1 MAITAERTAQAR
13 PATSRKWVYLFEE
26 GNKELRDLLGAKG
39 AGVSEMTRAG
49 LPVPPG
55 FTITTE
61 ACNAYY
67 AAGKRFPDGM
77 WEQATDALKK
87 VEEKA
92 GKKLGDTKNPLLVSV
107 RSGAKFSMPGMMD
120 TVLNL
125 GLNPGTLEGLA
136 RLTGDRRFALDA
148 YRRFIQMFG
157 KIVLGID
164 AQKFEKRLEHAK
176 EKARVKTDPELK
188 PEQLETLVKEFKAIV
203 LKESGKPFP
212 DEPQDQLRS
221 AIEAVFSS
229 WNNKRATDYRNFNKI
244 PHDLGTAVNVQTM
257 VFGNM
262 GNDSG
267 TGVAFTRD
275 PNTGEKILYG
285 DYLPNA
291 QGEDVVAGIRTPQP
305 ISSL

>member
-1 MAITAERTAQAR
+1 TTEK
-13 PATSRKWVYLFEE
+13 KWVYLFEE
-26 GNKELRDLLGAKG
+26 GNKDMRDLLGGKG
-39 AGVSEMTRAG
+39 AGVAEMTRAG

-67 AAGKRFPDGM
+67 ASGKRFPDGM
-77 WEQATDALKK
+77 WEQAIEALHH

-92 GKKLGDTKNPLLVSV
+92 GEKLVT
-107 RSGAKFSMPGMMD
+107 
-120 TVLNL
+120 
-125 GLNPGTLEGLA
+125 
-136 RLTGDRRFALDA
+136 
-148 YRRFIQMFG
+148 
-157 KIVLGID
+157 
-164 AQKFEKRLEHAK
+164 
-176 EKARVKTDPELK
+176 
-188 PEQLETLVKEFKAIV
+188 EFKDII

-212 DEPQDQLRS
+212 DEPQDQLRA

-275 PNTGEKILYG
+275 
-285 DYLPNA
+285 
-291 QGEDVVAGIRTPQP
+291 
-305 ISSL
+305 